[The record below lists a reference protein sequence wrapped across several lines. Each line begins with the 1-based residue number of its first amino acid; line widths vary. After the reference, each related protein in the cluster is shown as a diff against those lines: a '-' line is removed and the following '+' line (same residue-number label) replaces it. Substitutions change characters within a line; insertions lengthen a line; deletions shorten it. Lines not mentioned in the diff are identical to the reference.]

1 MSTATERIVERSV
14 LIHRPGSAQGEP
26 PETRPV
32 TDPEDAAELLEC
44 LAGEGVKAQAVVR
57 NVTPWEPDE
66 QAQQARRS
74 LQCAY
79 VVDTVR
85 EYMED
90 HRDADE
96 VGEVLRRFTPDMGD
110 LVRGYWIRDL
120 GNLLAV
126 RDRFADEPGW
136 LTARIDQAV
145 KVLAGHLPVAY
156 LAT

>member
-1 MSTATERIVERSV
+1 MSTATERTVERSV
-14 LIHRPGSAQGEP
+14 LIHRPGSAQDET
-26 PETRPV
+26 PETQPV
-32 TDPEDAAELLEC
+32 TDPEDAAELVEC
-44 LAGEGVKAQAVVR
+44 LADEGVKAQAVVR
-57 NVTPWEPDE
+57 NVTQWEPDE
-66 QAQQARRS
+66 QAQQARKR
-74 LQCAY
+74 LQRAH

-85 EYMED
+85 EYMKD

-96 VGEVLRRFTPDMGD
+96 VGELLRRFTPDMSD

-126 RDRFADEPGW
+126 RDRFTDEPDW
-136 LTARIDQAV
+136 LTTRIDQAV